1 WRLVLGT
8 AAFSLVAPVGFVAL
22 PLAALFIATRPAPGI
37 AWGVAV
43 ALAAFGAWTLL
54 PAPGDRLGTLEA
66 AFALWAAVAFAGGNL
81 LAPVGLWR
89 QSVRALLWAGAA
101 TLGLATVAWGGIAWS
116 ELHWEATRKVKDGY
130 ARNFLLPKGLA
141 YPATEG
147 NKKRIAF
154 EADRLAKKR
163 ALEREAA
170 QGEAGKLDGVHLT
183 FPVKVGEEDRLYGSV
198 TAGDIQRKL

>member
-1 WRLVLGT
+1 MPRRWWRLVLGT

-22 PLAALFIATRPAPGI
+22 PLAALLIATRPAPGI

-116 ELHWEATRKVKDGY
+116 ELHWEATRKATVDAFAVITLMPG
-130 ARNFLLPKGLA
+130 AFSLMEPLVRLLSDAAPVILAVETLAGLA
-141 YPATEG
+141 LAWFWHARLDLAT
-147 NKKRIAF
+147 APV
-154 EADRLAKKR
+154 ASLAR
-163 ALEREAA
+163 
-170 QGEAGKLDGVHLT
+170 
-183 FPVKVGEEDRLYGSV
+183 GSAV
-198 TAGDIQRKL
+198 LPSHT

>member
-1 WRLVLGT
+1 VPRRWWRLVLGT

-116 ELHWEATRKVKDGY
+116 ELHWEATRKATVDAFAVITLMPG
-130 ARNFLLPKGLA
+130 AFSLMEPLVRLLSDAAPVILAVETLAGLA
-141 YPATEG
+141 LAWFWHARLHLAT
-147 NKKRIAF
+147 APV
-154 EADRLAKKR
+154 ASLAR
-163 ALEREAA
+163 
-170 QGEAGKLDGVHLT
+170 
-183 FPVKVGEEDRLYGSV
+183 GSSV
-198 TAGDIQRKL
+198 LPSHT